1 MNYLKSFK
9 FFVSNYFFKTLRVLK
24 LLKIKIIRKGGRH
37 LSGRCLIDVHYS
49 GRQLSGDLV
58 ISN

>member
-49 GRQLSGDLV
+49 GR
-58 ISN
+58 